1 MPPIPKSDERQQ
13 FGTLVLRHLSNLEDD
28 LAAIPESVLWTLGN
42 NARND
47 LRTARTDGPR
57 VSLRQFFNLRGDSF
71 APSDAQLALMGKAVT
86 DAEAAGLIR
95 CDRDG
100 LGRCLRAKLTEDG
113 RAKAKLKPR
122 RIKWP
127 VGK

>member
-13 FGTLVLRHLSNLEDD
+13 FGKLVLQYLSNLEDD
-28 LAAIPESVLWTLGN
+28 LAAITESVLWTIGN
-42 NARND
+42 VARND
-47 LRTARTDGPR
+47 LRAARTDGAR
-57 VSLRQFFNLRGDSF
+57 VSLRQFFAARGDSF
-71 APSDAQLALMGKAVT
+71 APNDAQLALMGKAVT
-86 DAEAAGLIR
+86 DAESAGLIR

-100 LGRCLRAKLTEDG
+100 LGRCLRAKLTDSG

-127 VGK
+127 M